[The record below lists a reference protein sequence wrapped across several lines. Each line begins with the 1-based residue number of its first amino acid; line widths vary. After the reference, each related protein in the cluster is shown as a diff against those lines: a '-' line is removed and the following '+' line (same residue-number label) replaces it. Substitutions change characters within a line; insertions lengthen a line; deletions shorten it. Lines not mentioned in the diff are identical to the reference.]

1 MTVNAK
7 PKFAFGAIRPESQTP
22 VSETTSCTVES
33 VFVQVTAPACVTVVG
48 FGTNAD
54 VPNVLAPAGMVI
66 AVAAPDGA
74 GDGVGDADGVGD
86 GDGVGEGADGDVFD
100 E

>member
-1 MTVNAK
+1 VVNVNAK
-7 PKFAFGAIRPESQTP
+7 LPFAAIRPESHRP
-22 VSETTSCTVES
+22 VSETTSCAEES
-33 VFVQVTAPACVTVVG
+33 VFVQVTTPACVMVVG

-66 AVAAPDGA
+66 VVVEPDGA
-74 GDGVGDADGVGD
+74 GGGVGDGDGD
-86 GDGVGEGADGDVFD
+86 GDGVGEGAEGEVFD